1 MINHSVYL
9 RCLIEQ
15 DQGLYVGYCLDLGL
29 GVQGDTVAEVR
40 DSLHAAI
47 EAYLQR
53 VAEIAQAGDAAGAL
67 KLLRRKVPWSLRL
80 KYGLAW
86 LRTRWSRPAEPSTQL
101 WAENYPDPLLY
112 Q

>member
-1 MINHSVYL
+1 MINHSMQL

-53 VAEIAQAGDAAGAL
+53 VAEIARAGDDVGAL
-67 KLLRRKVPWSLRL
+67 RLLRRKAPWSLRL
-80 KYGLAW
+80 KYWLAW
-86 LRTRWSRPAEPSTQL
+86 LLTRWPRPAEPRARL
-101 WAENYPDPLLY
+101 WAEDHPDPLACH
-112 Q
+112 